1 MSLASIDL
9 AVEQSREQRIY
20 PNIRFTCNGT
30 LTGILLA
37 LQQNLTA
44 DMYPDVQ
51 LWREGMQSI
60 YTNIASISLAAARRT
75 RDLYIYRL
83 DLEEP
88 TPFKE
93 GDVIGLY
100 LPGKEHSKFVLQF
113 QSTLAVGR
121 GTNLTLS
128 YRQSAMSEVVD
139 LSNTQLRRDYDIPMM
154 VFELGKLEFNTAIHR
169 LPYSQDYKYPSQL
182 QGPKYPF

>member
-1 MSLASIDL
+1 MPLPSIDL
-9 AVEQSREQRIY
+9 AVERREQRIY

-30 LTGILLA
+30 ITGILLA
-37 LQQNLTA
+37 LRQNLTA
-44 DMYPDVQ
+44 DMYPEVH

-75 RDLYIYRL
+75 RDLYIYRV

-88 TPFKE
+88 APFKE

-100 LPGKEHSKFVLQF
+100 LPGKEHNKFVVQF
-113 QSTLAVGR
+113 QPTPAVGR
-121 GTNLTLS
+121 GTNSTLS
-128 YRQSAMSEVVD
+128 YRQTAMSEVFD

-154 VFELGKLEFNTAIHR
+154 VFELGKLEFNTTIHR
-169 LPYSQDYKYPSQL
+169 IPYSRDYGKYPSISQL
-182 QGPKYPF
+182 Q